1 MEWITL
7 DAATVTSHLPTDL
20 AAQYQAWVTANPD
33 KANRLAQI
41 TANTV
46 AEVRDNIRSNPANT
60 LDPDTTKI
68 PQSATRHAESI
79 IFFQLSM
86 EMGLDI
92 DTEGTQSMTR
102 ADMFLR
108 QISYNHF
115 TTTGGEAGEGPTPGY
130 TVPDRL
136 ELPRRALP
144 LLLALS
150 LILPSCTPMY
160 AGWIANKKQTDD
172 TSVTVTYSPQRYT
185 NSTTQLYGH
194 LQGIDQFLAALIPFI
209 ADNGGYGAYL
219 ALAGGNLYGDLG
231 LQGHDIQSVR
241 ALSFTDSLNPPGP
254 LTPEI
259 RQYHSNLYF
268 RSFMVA
274 SSGNIRDTLPLFLAV
289 TFFTPTNNTFSG
301 VFAGIDAALGRLQ
314 PAALAGPGLGLV
326 TNGSG
331 IVQLTVT
338 NAP

>member
-1 MEWITL
+1 VDWVTL

-33 KANRLAQI
+33 KATRLAQI

-60 LDPDTTKI
+60 LDPDTSKI

-115 TTTGGEAGEGPTPGY
+115 TTTGGDAAEGPTPGY

-144 LLLALS
+144 LLLA
-150 LILPSCTPMY
+150 C
-160 AGWIANKKQTDD
+160 
-172 TSVTVTYSPQRYT
+172 V
-185 NSTTQLYGH
+185 
-194 LQGIDQFLAALIPFI
+194 
-209 ADNGGYGAYL
+209 
-219 ALAGGNLYGDLG
+219 
-231 LQGHDIQSVR
+231 
-241 ALSFTDSLNPPGP
+241 
-254 LTPEI
+254 
-259 RQYHSNLYF
+259 
-268 RSFMVA
+268 
-274 SSGNIRDTLPLFLAV
+274 LAV
-289 TFFTPTNNTFSG
+289 TVP
-301 VFAGIDAALGRLQ
+301 
-314 PAALAGPGLGLV
+314 PARRSTRG
-326 TNGSG
+326 GSR
-331 IVQLTVT
+331 TRSRRT
-338 NAP
+338 TRRSP